1 MSEQFG
7 LNFDEPEE
15 AEINATS
22 SLPTASNESAS
33 MPCLD
38 ATHQRC
44 YLLPPPRILCFDLET
59 QKSADDVGGWDK
71 INKMGLAVGV
81 VWDSREQE
89 YFSYLEDEAS
99 RLVEKLCTAD
109 LVVGFNVK
117 KFDYT
122 VLQPYATKM
131 DFDLDEINT
140 SDMLVDINKKL
151 GHRLSLNHLAENT
164 LNAKKSADGLISL
177 QWYKEGKI
185 DKIIEY
191 CKQDVEITRDMF
203 LYGVSHGYVKYSTRS
218 GIAKLPVNWGRPSLI
233 SSP

>member
-15 AEINATS
+15 TEINATS
-22 SLPTASNESAS
+22 SLPTASNKSTS

-44 YLLPPPRILCFDLET
+44 YLNLPPHRILYFDLET
-59 QKSADDVGGWDK
+59 QKSADDVGGWGNIHEMK
-71 INKMGLAVGV
+71 VAVGV
-81 VWDSREQE
+81 VWDSCEQE
-89 YFSYLEDEAS
+89 YFSYLEGAAS
-99 RLVEKLCTAD
+99 QLVKKLRTAD

-117 KFDYT
+117 KFDYG
-122 VLQPYATKM
+122 VLQPYA
-131 DFDLDEINT
+131 DFDLDEIT
-140 SDMLVDINKKL
+140 TFDMLIDVNKKL

-164 LNAKKSADGLISL
+164 LNTEKSADGLVSL

-191 CKQDVEITRDMF
+191 CKQDVEITRDLF
-203 LYGVSHGYVKYSTRS
+203 LYGESHGYVKYSTRS
-218 GIAKLPVNWGRPSLI
+218 GVAKDLKVEWKRASLI
-233 SSP
+233 SPP